1 MKREAAHFWCEVEVF
16 SMTPASDKSVR
27 SPWFTVWFSPR
38 RTIERLVA
46 VRPTY
51 LVWLLTI
58 FGTIASLYSQL
69 SIIDGATSPLDW
81 QLASALVLA
90 GVLLGLVWLYL
101 SGLTLSWIGSLL
113 GGKASALHIRA
124 AFAWSS
130 LPIILGF
137 IIILLIAVVN
147 GRSAGPLITPDIV
160 PLLVAA
166 FSSWS
171 LVLFLLMLGRV
182 ERFGFWRTTLTY
194 ALNLVLALGVTIFIR
209 GFLYQ
214 PFHIPAASMRPALLV
229 GDYIFV
235 SKFAYGY
242 SRFSL
247 PYSRW
252 LPSGR
257 FFSTEPS
264 RGDVVVFRV
273 QSETEPAIDYVKR
286 IVGLPGDR
294 IQMKQGQLFINDM
307 SVEREHLADADD
319 VQDACGTGLEAK
331 VTRWRE
337 TLPNGVSYETLHCV
351 DNGASNNTDVYTVPP
366 GHFFMLGDN
375 RDNSTD
381 SRVLSVVG
389 YIPFENLIGRVSLI
403 FFSREDGDG
412 WPSRLRIIR
421 IGQVVR

>member
-1 MKREAAHFWCEVEVF
+1 MSSEDRAAG
-16 SMTPASDKSVR
+16 

-46 VRPTY
+46 MRPTY
-51 LVWLLTI
+51 LVWTLAAL
-58 FGTIASLYSQL
+58 GAIASLYSQI
-69 SIIDGATSPLDW
+69 SVIDGATSPLDW

-101 SGLTLSWIGSLL
+101 TGLTLSWIGGML
-113 GGKASALHIRA
+113 GGKAPALHMRA

-130 LPIILGF
+130 LPTILGVV
-137 IIILLIAVVN
+137 IILLIAFIN
-147 GRSAGPLITPDIV
+147 SRSAAPLITPDIV

-171 LVLFLLMLGRV
+171 LVLFLLMLGRL

-194 ALNLVLALGVTIFIR
+194 VLNLVLVLGVTIFIR

-214 PFHIPAASMRPALLV
+214 PFHIPAASMRPTLLV

-247 PYSRW
+247 PSSRW

-257 FFSTEPS
+257 IFSTEPS

-273 QSETEPAIDYVKR
+273 PNQKESALDYVKR

-307 SVEREHLADADD
+307 PVAREHLSDAEDA
-319 VQDACGTGLEAK
+319 QDACGTALEGQ

-337 TLPNGVSYETLHCV
+337 KLPNGVSYETLHCV
-351 DNGASNNTDVYTVPP
+351 DNGPSNNTDVYTVPP
-366 GHFFMLGDN
+366 GHFFVLGDN

-381 SRVLSVVG
+381 SRVLSAVG
-389 YIPFENLIGRVSLI
+389 YVPFESLIGRVSLI

-412 WPSRLRIIR
+412 RPSRLRINR
-421 IGQVVR
+421 IGHMVR

>member
-1 MKREAAHFWCEVEVF
+1 MSSEDQAAG
-16 SMTPASDKSVR
+16 

-51 LVWLLTI
+51 LVWLLTV
-58 FGTIASLYSQL
+58 FGTIASLYSQI

-90 GVLLGLVWLYL
+90 GMLLGLVWLYL
-101 SGLTLSWIGSLL
+101 TGLTLSWIGGLL
-113 GGKASALHIRA
+113 GGKAPALHIRA

-130 LPIILGF
+130 LPTILGV
-137 IIILLIAVVN
+137 IIILLIAGIN
-147 GRSAGPLITPDIV
+147 GRSASPLVTPDIV
-160 PLLVAA
+160 PLLVAL

-171 LVLFLLMLGRV
+171 LVLFLLMLGRL
-182 ERFGFWRTTLTY
+182 ERFAFWRTTLTY
-194 ALNLVLALGVTIFIR
+194 VLNLVLVLGVTIFIR

-214 PFHIPAASMRPALLV
+214 PFHIPAVSMRPALLV

-257 FFSTEPS
+257 VFSTEPS

-273 QSETEPAIDYVKR
+273 QNETDAALDYVKR
-286 IVGLPGDR
+286 IIGLPGDR

-307 SVEREHLADADD
+307 PVARERLSDAEDA
-319 VQDACGTGLEAK
+319 QDACGTGLEGQ

-337 TLPNGVSYETLHCV
+337 TLPNGVSYEALRCV
-351 DNGASNNTDVYTVPP
+351 ENGPSNNTDVYTVPP
-366 GHFFMLGDN
+366 GHFFVLGDN
-375 RDNSTD
+375 RDNSID
-381 SRVLSVVG
+381 SRMLSAVG
-389 YIPFENLIGRVSLI
+389 YVPFENLIGRVGLI
-403 FFSREDGDG
+403 FFSREDGNG
-412 WPSRLRIIR
+412 RPSRLRINR
-421 IGQVVR
+421 IGHMVR